1 MDYRSLH
8 IKTVV
13 ELRKLAKELNVRLPA
28 GTSKSNMIEM
38 ILEAGARQAEADTS
52 KTDAPAAHA
61 EPEAP
66 AAPRRRGRPRK
77 TPPEASAAVP
87 QPAAESAPADAP
99 AASESGAS
107 ASAPQTASNPPAIV
121 PGGGTP
127 EPAAESLPAGE
138 AAKPAAPSKAAAE
151 PSKAAAETMPK
162 SAESQHARR
171 AARPA
176 DSARPVRVNQ
186 QRPVNQN
193 RDRISLRDTRQNA
206 GAYVQR
212 SASENPD
219 QRGEQSQRPN
229 DENDGLYLRRQIP
242 VQPRANLRAA
252 SPSGQPSLRR
262 PAARPVQPQPA
273 AEQKPGALPPARAAS
288 QPHTP
293 PSAQSQTEYNTINPA
308 VLEMLA
314 AGDCSEGAGVLEIHP
329 EGYGFLRADNYLPG
343 NNDVYVSIA
352 QIHRFGLRTGDY
364 VEGKT
369 RPQREGDRYNAMVYI
384 NRVNGLTPDQ
394 NARRVPFDS
403 LVPVY
408 PDQRIRLETPDNP
421 DLALRIIDMLA
432 PIGKGQRGMIVSQP
446 KAGKTTL
453 LKKIANSITA
463 SHPEIHL
470 IVLLI
475 DERPEEVTD
484 MKRSISGEVVYS
496 TFDEAPENHTRVSE
510 MVLERS
516 QRLVEQG
523 KDVVVLLDSITRL
536 ARAYNL
542 VIPPTGRS
550 LSGGLDPGA
559 LHKPKR
565 FFGAA
570 RNIENGGSLTIIAT
584 ALVDTGS
591 RMDDIIYEEFK
602 GTGNMELHL
611 DRKLSDRRIFPAI
624 DMYKSGTRREELL
637 LTPTELEGEYQVRKM
652 LGSTNNQETAEQ
664 IISMMEK
671 TSCNSDFYARIKGWI
686 AAFEK
691 DGFSMTGSKR

>member
-8 IKTVV
+8 MKTVV
-13 ELRKLAKELNVRLPA
+13 ELRKLAKELHVKVPA
-28 GTSKSNMIEM
+28 GVSKADIVQ
-38 ILEAGARQAEADTS
+38 LLVDAGNSPTESVPQ
-52 KTDAPAAHA
+52 PAAA
-61 EPEAP
+61 PET
-66 AAPRRRGRPRK
+66 AAPRKRGRPRK
-77 TPPEASAAVP
+77 NPLPAEPAAAPTAV
-87 QPAAESAPADAP
+87 QPAAPAPEAAPQPETPATQPEKTEPAPQETAAPVQSEQTAPVQSEKIAPRQTDTPAAPRSGEFKGYRMGYSPRIGRPAQSQSEDRDGLRNGYTPRMPAIGRNANPGQRPEYSVQNAAGDDQRRPVMPRTGINANGVLHRSLPRTVPERGAYAPTRPMRPDQSAIDAP
-99 AASESGAS
+99 AE
-107 ASAPQTASNPPAIV
+107 APRR
-121 PGGGTP
+121 
-127 EPAAESLPAGE
+127 
-138 AAKPAAPSKAAAE
+138 
-151 PSKAAAETMPK
+151 
-162 SAESQHARR
+162 SAE
-171 AARPA
+171 
-176 DSARPVRVNQ
+176 N
-186 QRPVNQN
+186 
-193 RDRISLRDTRQNA
+193 
-206 GAYVQR
+206 
-212 SASENPD
+212 
-219 QRGEQSQRPN
+219 
-229 DENDGLYLRRQIP
+229 
-242 VQPRANLRAA
+242 
-252 SPSGQPSLRR
+252 SG
-262 PAARPVQPQPA
+262 
-273 AEQKPGALPPARAAS
+273 
-288 QPHTP
+288 
-293 PSAQSQTEYNTINPA
+293 EYNTLNPA

-314 AGDCSEGAGVLEIHP
+314 AGDCSDGAGVLEIHP
-329 EGYGFLRADNYLPG
+329 DGYGFLRADNYLPG
-343 NNDVYVSIA
+343 NNDTYVSIA
-352 QIHRFGLRTGDY
+352 QIHRFGLRNGDY

-369 RPQREGDRYNAMVYI
+369 RPQREGDRYNGMVYI
-384 NRVNGLTPDQ
+384 SKVNGVTPDQ
-394 NARRVPFDS
+394 NARRVHFDS

-408 PDQRIRLETPDNP
+408 PDERIKLEIPGEKP
-421 DLALRIIDMLA
+421 DLAMRIIDVLA

-453 LKKIANSITA
+453 LKKIANAITA
-463 SHPEIHL
+463 NHPEIHL

-510 MVLERS
+510 MVLDRA

-584 ALVDTGS
+584 ALVETGS
-591 RMDDIIYEEFK
+591 RMDDIIFEEFK

-637 LTPTELEGEYQVRKM
+637 LTPAELEGEYQVRKM
-652 LGSTNNQETAEQ
+652 LGSTSNQETAEQ
-664 IISMMEK
+664 LISLMEK
-671 TSCNSDFYARIKGWI
+671 TNSNTDFFARIKGWM

-691 DGFSMTGSKR
+691 DGFSMNSGRNNSQNPRQRD

>member
-1 MDYRSLH
+1 MDTSLLES
-8 IKTVV
+8 KNLAD
-13 ELRKLAKELNVRLPA
+13 LREIAKLAGVKSPTKYKKADLLAKLLEL
-28 GTSKSNMIEM
+28 E
-38 ILEAGARQAEADTS
+38 QAETEKKDVPPQEEPEVI
-52 KTDAPAAHA
+52 KEEPAPVAQ

-66 AAPRRRGRPRK
+66 QKKALARRGRPK
-77 TPPEASAAVP
+77 AKAQPEEAEAPEQMQDFSEDEAEGEEEHHSRRRRIIEYVPNNDAVN
-87 QPAAESAPADAP
+87 EILNTGECKDA
-99 AASESGAS
+99 
-107 ASAPQTASNPPAIV
+107 
-121 PGGGTP
+121 
-127 EPAAESLPAGE
+127 
-138 AAKPAAPSKAAAE
+138 
-151 PSKAAAETMPK
+151 
-162 SAESQHARR
+162 
-171 AARPA
+171 
-176 DSARPVRVNQ
+176 
-186 QRPVNQN
+186 
-193 RDRISLRDTRQNA
+193 
-206 GAYVQR
+206 
-212 SASENPD
+212 
-219 QRGEQSQRPN
+219 N
-229 DENDGLYLRRQIP
+229 DI
-242 VQPRANLRAA
+242 
-252 SPSGQPSLRR
+252 
-262 PAARPVQPQPA
+262 
-273 AEQKPGALPPARAAS
+273 
-288 QPHTP
+288 
-293 PSAQSQTEYNTINPA
+293 
-308 VLEMLA
+308 LEVH
-314 AGDCSEGAGVLEIHP
+314 S